1 MCKDNFAVN
10 GRGIMPRGGDLG
22 VPSSDVLMHICS
34 TNWQEKPL
42 DRVRSYD
49 IIIFTHFATQEH
61 QVGQTR
67 SASAARM
74 PESTPEAGGRSTVPT
89 RRVLRCQRPGPGQ
102 VRDVALCPNRAKA
115 HQPSGRRVWVFAPH
129 LLPGRIGFSEPGTV
143 RVDSRKAW
151 AAESTQADCRSA
163 RICATAAIG
172 TTLVGRG
179 PTGHRNSKTLRHYRS
194 SPQHRACSGAPGKK
208 TTLIQE
214 SAQGNG
220 AALVAAYEDL
230 RQQALDGVRSEVL
243 GMALLLGQGM
253 AAWMKACSATFAVPA
268 SGCIP
273 PATPV
278 PLASDLHG
286 EVVRVLASMALGQ
299 TYSRSV

>member
-10 GRGIMPRGGDLG
+10 GREIMPQACGFEVFPNHEHL
-22 VPSSDVLMHICS
+22 PYYS
-34 TNWQEKPL
+34 TDWQEKPL
-42 DRVRSYD
+42 DKARRYD
-49 IIIFTHFATQEH
+49 IIIFTYFATQEH
-61 QVGQTR
+61 QVGQAR
-67 SASAARM
+67 SPSAARM

-89 RRVLRCQRPGPGQ
+89 KRVLRCQRPGPGE

-129 LLPGRIGFSEPGTV
+129 LLPGGIGFSEPGTV

-151 AAESTQADCRSA
+151 AAESTQADFRSA
-163 RICATAAIG
+163 RICATAAIR
-172 TTLVGRG
+172 TTLVGYG
-179 PTGHRNSKTLRHYRS
+179 PTGYRNSRTLRHCRS
-194 SPQHRACSGAPGKK
+194 SPQYRACFGAPGKK

-220 AALVAAYEDL
+220 AAVVAAYEDL
-230 RQQALDGVRSEVL
+230 RQQVLDGVRSEML

-253 AAWMKACSATFAVPA
+253 PAWMKACSATFAVPA

-273 PATPV
+273 PAAPV
-278 PLASDLHG
+278 LLASDLHG

>member
-1 MCKDNFAVN
+1 MCKDNFAAN
-10 GRGIMPRGGDLG
+10 EREIMPQGRGLG
-22 VPSSDVLMHICS
+22 IFSNGEIIGYCP
-34 TNWQEKPL
+34 TNWREKPL
-42 DRVRSYD
+42 DRARACY
-49 IIIFTHFATQEH
+49 IIMFTPFATQER
-61 QVGQTR
+61 QVGQAR
-67 SASAARM
+67 SASATRM
-74 PESTPEAGGRSTVPT
+74 PESSPGAGGRSTVPT
-89 RRVLRCQRPGPGQ
+89 RRVLRCQRPSPGQ
-102 VRDVALCPNRAKA
+102 VRDVALSPDRAKA

-143 RVDSRKAW
+143 RVASRKAR

-268 SGCIP
+268 SGVIP
-273 PATPV
+273 HAAPA
-278 PLASDLHG
+278 PLTSDLHG

-299 TYSRSV
+299 AYSRSV

>member
-1 MCKDNFAVN
+1 M
-10 GRGIMPRGGDLG
+10 R
-22 VPSSDVLMHICS
+22 HCS

-42 DRVRSYD
+42 DRAREYD
-49 IIIFTHFATQEH
+49 IIMFTHLATQER
-61 QVGQTR
+61 QVEQAR
-67 SASAARM
+67 NASATRM
-74 PESTPEAGGRSTVPT
+74 PESSSGAGGRSTVPT

-102 VRDVALCPNRAKA
+102 VRDVALSPDRAKA
-115 HQPSGRRVWVFAPH
+115 HQPSDRRVWVFAPH
-129 LLPGRIGFSEPGTV
+129 LLPGRNGFPEPRTV
-143 RVDSRKAW
+143 RVASRKAW

-163 RICATAAIG
+163 RICATAAIR
-172 TTLVGRG
+172 TTLVGHG
-179 PTGHRNSKTLRHYRS
+179 PTGYRDSRTLRHHRS
-194 SPQHRACSGAPGKK
+194 SPQHRACAGAPGKK

-253 AAWMKACSATFAVPA
+253 AAWMKACSATFAVPV

-273 PATPV
+273 PAAPV
-278 PLASDLHG
+278 PLTSDLHG